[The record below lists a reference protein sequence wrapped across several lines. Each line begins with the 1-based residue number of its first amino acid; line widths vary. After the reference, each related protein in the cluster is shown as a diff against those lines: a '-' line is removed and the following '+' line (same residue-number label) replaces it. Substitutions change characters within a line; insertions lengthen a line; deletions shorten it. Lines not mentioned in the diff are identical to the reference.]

1 MESTDVLQGLAA
13 AQKAIARHICEAG
26 NLAANMP
33 HGVAA
38 LVPMKSVMGLWSEIS
53 PAAHGSS
60 PSLDCVIKRDVY
72 TTLSLLNQFAQGL
85 RDLELTREW
94 WHFHQCHNVAK
105 VQ

>member
-38 LVPMKSVMGLWSEIS
+38 LVPMKSVMGTLGNQGAGSVALPQATDLAEEIYSGTSDWGPSMEDLIPAFPQGPHGGQLPFNTAHPLW
-53 PAAHGSS
+53 
-60 PSLDCVIKRDVY
+60 D
-72 TTLSLLNQFAQGL
+72 
-85 RDLELTREW
+85 
-94 WHFHQCHNVAK
+94 
-105 VQ
+105 

>member
-38 LVPMKSVMGLWSEIS
+38 LVPMKSLSGMHTNTLGVEI
-53 PAAHGSS
+53 
-60 PSLDCVIKRDVY
+60 IR
-72 TTLSLLNQFAQGL
+72 LLKYSRIN
-85 RDLELTREW
+85 
-94 WHFHQCHNVAK
+94 
-105 VQ
+105 